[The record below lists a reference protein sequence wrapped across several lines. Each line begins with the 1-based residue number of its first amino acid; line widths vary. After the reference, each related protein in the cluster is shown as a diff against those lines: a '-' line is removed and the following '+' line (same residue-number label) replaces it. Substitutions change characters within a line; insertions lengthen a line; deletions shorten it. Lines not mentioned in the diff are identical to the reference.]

1 MPPGTSGCPEPSRL
15 HDLFVSC
22 EAVTPGEFKSRGA
35 GLTIRYGF
43 HPSPFGEALLAVT
56 DRGIC
61 ALVFRAEQS
70 RTGMLEQLRRD
81 WENAHCVEE
90 RIETGKL
97 MSVIFSAA
105 DRARAPL
112 TLYLKGTNFQVK
124 VWEALLS
131 VPPGTVT
138 TYEAVARAIGEPG
151 AGRAVGGAVGKNPVA
166 FIIPCHRV
174 IRKTGELGGYRWGT
188 GRKRL
193 ILAWES
199 AMTQAE

>member
-1 MPPGTSGCPEPSRL
+1 
-15 HDLFVSC
+15 VSC
-22 EAVTPGEFKSRGA
+22 EAVTPGEFQSRGE

-43 HPSPFGEALLAVT
+43 HPTPFGQALLAVT

-61 ALVFRAEQS
+61 ALAFCADGRRA
-70 RTGMLEQLRRD
+70 GMLEQLKSE
-81 WENAHCVEE
+81 WENAVLVEDGA
-90 RIETGKL
+90 ETGKL
-97 MSVIFSAA
+97 VSVIFSAA

-131 VPPGTVT
+131 IPPGAVT
-138 TYEAVARAIGEPG
+138 TYEAVARRIGEPG

-166 FIIPCHRV
+166 FVIPCHRV
-174 IRKTGELGGYRWGT
+174 IRKSGELGGYRWGT